1 MLISFLVLLLVDL
14 VCVILD
20 VFIIWHE
27 ISCEIR
33 VNLLERSGH
42 HLLVEQLLFRFFCDF
57 LDRGHVLRVAE
68 L

>member
-1 MLISFLVLLLVDL
+1 MINVISVVLE
-14 VCVILD
+14 

-27 ISCEIR
+27 IGCEIS
-33 VNLLERSGH
+33 VDLLERGGH
-42 HLLVEQLLFRFFCDF
+42 HLLVEQLLFCFFCDF